1 MCGRLAKEL
10 EQQTSVMSEISQAKY
25 ALEFQKS
32 RLATG
37 LKRSGAM
44 EILLN
49 LHECACI
56 FLYGCRASC
65 GTLQVWKDQRLAGL
79 HEAIVAS
86 MPPWPPARG

>member
-44 EILLN
+44 DILLN
-49 LHECACI
+49 LHVYLRFFTGVEH
-56 FLYGCRASC
+56 L
-65 GTLQVWKDQRLAGL
+65 
-79 HEAIVAS
+79 VAPCKS
-86 MPPWPPARG
+86 GRTRG